1 MALSKSNLGFP
12 VVVGAGSSVA
22 VYTVSSS
29 KKSYIRSIL
38 VHNVGIDTTLS
49 QTARVYMVPNNGGSA
64 GVATVGNTIARLSL
78 VPDETVFFEPQYP
91 FTLEN
96 NGDTIQILNE
106 GSAGPSG
113 ATNDIVVT
121 ILGDK
126 DA

>member
-29 KKSYIRSIL
+29 KKSYIRTIL
-38 VHNVGIDTTLS
+38 VHNVGIDTTLA

-64 GVATVGNTIARLSL
+64 GVATVGNTVARLSL
-78 VPDETVFFEPQYP
+78 VPDETIFFEPQYP

-96 NGDTIQILNE
+96 NGDTIQVLNE
-106 GSAGPSG
+106 GSDGPTG

>member
-1 MALSKSNLGFP
+1 MAFERSVSKLGFVDVEERHAP
-12 VVVGAGSSVA
+12 VAFGRRPASLYEIQA
-22 VYTVSSS
+22 AANE
-29 KKSYIRSIL
+29 L
-38 VHNVGIDTTLS
+38 GID
-49 QTARVYMVPNNGGSA
+49 
-64 GVATVGNTIARLSL
+64 I
-78 VPDETVFFEPQYP
+78 FFEPQYP

-96 NGDTIQILNE
+96 TGDTIQVLNE